1 MAGVT
6 HVPPSDPLE
15 IRVLAALMSGAAT
28 GVDVAMRTGE
38 PVTLVAPVL
47 EQAVAEQTVTR
58 IAISRTPAYSL
69 TPKGLH
75 AIGLHQGVPA
85 AEGPGHVD
93 PEAVPRLVV
102 EDQDA
107 APAAVDDDAVREE
120 GALPAD
126 DITTLD
132 GVPEPGEVK
141 PAAREV
147 TWRHVVYAVAYV
159 LLGLLFLML
168 LHSIF
173 GLVVVVAGLVL
184 GAFALRPYWRSGSST
199 R

>member
-75 AIGLHQGVPA
+75 AIGVHQGVPA
-85 AEGPGHVD
+85 ADDPGHVD

-102 EDQDA
+102 VDQDA
-107 APAAVDDDAVREE
+107 APAAVDDDAVGGE
-120 GALPAD
+120 GAPPAGD
-126 DITTLD
+126 TTRD
-132 GVPEPGEVK
+132 RVPEPGEVK
-141 PAAREV
+141 PPAREV

-159 LLGLLFLML
+159 LLGLLFLVL
-168 LHSIF
+168 LHSVF

-199 R
+199 H